1 MIKFGTVGLE
11 LSSAVVRALL
21 ACTVEMKEK
30 PYLSV
35 GIDKGQVCAT
45 DGHTLVRFE
54 GGEVDPNG
62 RRPEEWSGWY
72 WMRSY
77 VELQLGAAGRNGPVM
92 LAWKTLAARG
102 FPPAHQVEPKDGAE
116 ALRAPIGF
124 NAQYMAR
131 LELVARACRR
141 EREPGEKEAPPLPG
155 VVLKSI
161 MSEFDPMRF
170 TIGEQGYLRA
180 AHVAHFT
187 IMPMR
192 LTAAAPVKAKRA
204 PRVKKAEKLE
214 SAT

>member
-1 MIKFGTVGLE
+1 MIRFGTVGLE
-11 LSSAVVRALL
+11 LSVAVARALL
-21 ACTVEMKEK
+21 SCTVEIKEK

-72 WMRSY
+72 WHRSH
-77 VELQLGAAGRNGPVM
+77 VERQLAAAGRGGLVM
-92 LAWKTLAARG
+92 LAWETLAARG
-102 FPPAHQVEPKDGAE
+102 FPPAHKVEPNQGAE
-116 ALRAPIGF
+116 PIRGPIGF

-155 VVLKSI
+155 VVLTSI
-161 MSEFDPMRF
+161 MGELDPMRF
-170 TIGEQGYLRA
+170 TVGEQGYLRA

-192 LTAAAPVKAKRA
+192 LGSVQTKPARKPRA
-204 PRVKKAEKLE
+204 KKAQ
-214 SAT
+214 AA